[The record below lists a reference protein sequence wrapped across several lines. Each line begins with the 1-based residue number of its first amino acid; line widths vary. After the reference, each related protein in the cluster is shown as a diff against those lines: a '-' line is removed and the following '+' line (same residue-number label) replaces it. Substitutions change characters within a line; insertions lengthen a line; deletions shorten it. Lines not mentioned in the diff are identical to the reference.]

1 MFITRKRLEEIK
13 SHERWEHE
21 RRLDR
26 EREISDI
33 RSRLWELEDKVARL
47 WELEDKVARLEMKM
61 GNVVTAKTTNI
72 PKAAPEVVTPVCTKG
87 DWNDRA

>member
-21 RRLDR
+21 SRLNR

-33 RSRLWELEDKVARL
+33 RSRL

>member
-47 WELEDKVARLEMKM
+47 D
-61 GNVVTAKTTNI
+61 TAKTISI
-72 PKAAPEVVTPVCTKG
+72 PKAAPEVVTPACTKG
-87 DWNDRA
+87 DWNERA